1 MENFTPLS
9 ALIGGSFIGLSAVIM
24 LAGNGRIAGI
34 SGILRRRNI
43 LAGRGEA
50 LASFISRRSPARNAA
65 LSVYLKLAD
74 YNRDPSQPRVPRR
87 CGAFGWLW
95 HEAWKRLYQWPWYLR
110 DCPLFKAFVRCHC
123 DVHVIWFHHGLCY
136 PSSDG
141 VRNMSIATDQKN
153 HESTFAHSTVALLS
167 GLLFGLGLIIS
178 GMANPGKVIGFLD
191 LAGDWDPSLL
201 FVMGGGVAVTTA
213 TFWLVLR
220 RERPLF
226 EKKFFLPTKADL
238 DGRLLIG
245 AALFGIGWGIGGLC
259 PGPAITALAT
269 LDPSVVLFVGAM
281 LLGMVL
287 QNLVAE

>member
-1 MENFTPLS
+1 
-9 ALIGGSFIGLSAVIM
+9 
-24 LAGNGRIAGI
+24 
-34 SGILRRRNI
+34 
-43 LAGRGEA
+43 
-50 LASFISRRSPARNAA
+50 
-65 LSVYLKLAD
+65 
-74 YNRDPSQPRVPRR
+74 
-87 CGAFGWLW
+87 
-95 HEAWKRLYQWPWYLR
+95 
-110 DCPLFKAFVRCHC
+110 
-123 DVHVIWFHHGLCY
+123 
-136 PSSDG
+136 
-141 VRNMSIATDQKN
+141 MSIATDQTN

-178 GMANPGKVIGFLD
+178 GMVNPGKVIGFLD

-226 EKKFFLPTKADL
+226 EKKFFLRTKADL

-269 LDPSVVLFVGAM
+269 LGPSVVLFIGAM

>member
-1 MENFTPLS
+1 
-9 ALIGGSFIGLSAVIM
+9 
-24 LAGNGRIAGI
+24 
-34 SGILRRRNI
+34 
-43 LAGRGEA
+43 
-50 LASFISRRSPARNAA
+50 
-65 LSVYLKLAD
+65 
-74 YNRDPSQPRVPRR
+74 
-87 CGAFGWLW
+87 
-95 HEAWKRLYQWPWYLR
+95 
-110 DCPLFKAFVRCHC
+110 
-123 DVHVIWFHHGLCY
+123 
-136 PSSDG
+136 
-141 VRNMSIATDQKN
+141 MSIATDQTN

-178 GMANPGKVIGFLD
+178 GMVNPGKVIGFLD

-201 FVMGGGVAVTTA
+201 FVMGGGVAFTTA

-245 AALFGIGWGIGGLC
+245 TALFGIGWGIGGLC

>member
-1 MENFTPLS
+1 
-9 ALIGGSFIGLSAVIM
+9 
-24 LAGNGRIAGI
+24 
-34 SGILRRRNI
+34 
-43 LAGRGEA
+43 
-50 LASFISRRSPARNAA
+50 
-65 LSVYLKLAD
+65 
-74 YNRDPSQPRVPRR
+74 
-87 CGAFGWLW
+87 
-95 HEAWKRLYQWPWYLR
+95 
-110 DCPLFKAFVRCHC
+110 
-123 DVHVIWFHHGLCY
+123 
-136 PSSDG
+136 
-141 VRNMSIATDQKN
+141 MSIATDHKN

-178 GMANPGKVIGFLD
+178 GMVNPGKVIGFLD

-238 DGRLLIG
+238 DGRLLTG
-245 AALFGIGWGIGGLC
+245 AALFGIGWGVGDLC

-269 LDPSVVLFVGAM
+269 LDPSVVFFVGAM

>member
-1 MENFTPLS
+1 
-9 ALIGGSFIGLSAVIM
+9 
-24 LAGNGRIAGI
+24 
-34 SGILRRRNI
+34 
-43 LAGRGEA
+43 
-50 LASFISRRSPARNAA
+50 
-65 LSVYLKLAD
+65 
-74 YNRDPSQPRVPRR
+74 
-87 CGAFGWLW
+87 
-95 HEAWKRLYQWPWYLR
+95 
-110 DCPLFKAFVRCHC
+110 
-123 DVHVIWFHHGLCY
+123 
-136 PSSDG
+136 
-141 VRNMSIATDQKN
+141 MSIATDQTN

-178 GMANPGKVIGFLD
+178 GMVNPGKVIGFLD

-245 AALFGIGWGIGGLC
+245 AALFGIGWGVGGLC
-259 PGPAITALAT
+259 PGPAITVLAT